1 MLDPSQPLIP
11 RDNPHVV
18 TISCSEKV
26 KSCNSAITIYKKEAL
41 IISAAFI
48 GIGSSVTGIANFDN
62 LQPILKTYFD
72 TEAPKGL
79 EATAGALSCITFAIF
94 NSKNL
99 YRLAGS
105 YRNGLQFDS
114 ILFKRILAHIIG
126 GISAACTAAFVFESL
141 KVEWG
146 VGGAALAASFNFI
159 GNAACNIN
167 ALEEMFG
174 VKENTPSPI
183 RNQADSTTQQEK
195 TYEVKIMINVAAL
208 LIGAAGRAGYTAY
221 AGNQIQDWFPALG
234 AAGSYATAGAMM
246 IPPAIVFSLSV
257 ANALSNI
264 PHRRPTKVENLSFLI
279 CTPAAIGVSGSLWSF
294 LCKEASLSE
303 AYLHHPHNNGTLF
316 NHPSNQHSL
325 PLSQQTSAPA
335 YVTIVGAT
343 TYVTTFFACM
353 ATWTPP
359 MQKMISNIINTC
371 ADKLPEIQIVSGE
384 PHIDLK

>member
-167 ALEEMFG
+167 ALEEM
-174 VKENTPSPI
+174 S
-183 RNQADSTTQQEK
+183 
-195 TYEVKIMINVAAL
+195 
-208 LIGAAGRAGYTAY
+208 GYTAY

-234 AAGSYATAGAMM
+234 AAGSYATTGAMM